1 MNSKI
6 VFIYPLP
13 ALLNPLALT
22 PFTTEEIIGCTIE
35 VAKSANKAS
44 RNPSF
49 FFFFFFSYFSV
60 SVNPSINTPNYS
72 NDFIILIILF
82 ISSFEINL
90 FLL

>member
-22 PFTTEEIIGCTIE
+22 PFTTEEIIGYTIE

-49 FFFFFFSYFSV
+49 YLFIFFFIF
-60 SVNPSINTPNYS
+60 
-72 NDFIILIILF
+72 
-82 ISSFEINL
+82 
-90 FLL
+90 

>member
-13 ALLNPLALT
+13 AFLNPLPLT

-49 FFFFFFSYFSV
+49 FFFFFFFSV
-60 SVNPSINTPNYS
+60 SVNLSINTPNYS
-72 NDFIILIILF
+72 NDFMILIILF

>member
-13 ALLNPLALT
+13 AFLNPLPLT

-49 FFFFFFSYFSV
+49 FFFFSYFSV
-60 SVNPSINTPNYS
+60 SVNLSINTPNYS

-90 FLL
+90 LLL